1 MCQLS
6 PVTFHGDTIF
16 CIDYQNQPYAPMK
29 SIVQNMGLDWASQSV
44 KLNANKVRWGVV
56 MIATPSEGG
65 EQKMLSMPVRKLPAW
80 LNSINPKKVRPE
92 LRERIELYQAECD
105 DALWDYWMHGKAER
119 PTADQ
124 PTPQPTAPIT
134 PADQSIL
141 QSIVKAKIEA
151 LPEERRSKGI
161 YPQIWGRF
169 NNHFRLG
176 SYKQLPQCRMA
187 DAVAYLT
194 QLAVREPAQALPP
207 TPPTIEPLRV
217 TDNDSADLDAHLDA
231 IQEHIRAIFDHQ
243 CSIFRLG
250 RNALP
255 SRSAVPSRV
264 WGASVLTLDS
274 LEKSSD
280 ALRACLASLELSA
293 RAAVVAG
300 RA

>member
-1 MCQLS
+1 MSQVETLPEVPAES
-6 PVTFHGDTIF
+6 PFQFQDHPIRTQIEGDTLWFVARDICEALGIVWKTGKGAGNSGTLSSIPAEWQDVKSF
-16 CIDYQNQPYAPMK
+16 LTLGGRQKLRVITEPAVYKLAFRSNKPEADAFTNWVASEVVPSIRKTGKFEAAPT
-29 SIVQNMGLDWASQSV
+29 
-44 KLNANKVRWGVV
+44 
-56 MIATPSEGG
+56 TPS
-65 EQKMLSMPVRKLPAW
+65 S
-80 LNSINPKKVRPE
+80 
-92 LRERIELYQAECD
+92 
-105 DALWDYWMHGKAER
+105 
-119 PTADQ
+119 
-124 PTPQPTAPIT
+124 PIT

-141 QSIVKAKIEA
+141 QSIVKAKVEA
-151 LPEERRSKGI
+151 LPEERRSKGL

-176 SYKQLPQCRMA
+176 SYRQLPQCRMA

-207 TPPTIEPLRV
+207 TIESLRV
-217 TDNDSADLDAHLDA
+217 TDNAASADLDAHLDA

>member
-1 MCQLS
+1 MTTALTFNDVTLS
-6 PVTFHGDTIF
+6 PVT
-16 CIDYQNQPYAPMK
+16 YQNRLWIRSSELACALGYKRLDQIAKIYRVNADEFSSEMTQVIEITDNADSAFPVKARIFTLRGCHLVAMFARTPIAKAFRRWVLDVLDKLNEEQAPTP
-29 SIVQNMGLDWASQSV
+29 SQSSP
-44 KLNANKVRWGVV
+44 
-56 MIATPSEGG
+56 TSPS
-65 EQKMLSMPVRKLPAW
+65 S
-80 LNSINPKKVRPE
+80 
-92 LRERIELYQAECD
+92 
-105 DALWDYWMHGKAER
+105 
-119 PTADQ
+119 
-124 PTPQPTAPIT
+124 PIT

-141 QSIVKAKIEA
+141 QSIVKAKVEA
-151 LPEERRSKGI
+151 LPEERRSKGL

-176 SYKQLPQCRMA
+176 SYRQLPQCRMA